1 MTNIQQMSSGE
12 DCELADDNDSLQIL
26 LVALNSSFGG
36 VERHLVDLS
45 PDLAKRGHEVTLV
58 APRRSV
64 LAATA
69 RTFPD
74 VKVIELSGSPMEAL
88 SLRRLYKNLCPDI
101 VHLHSPR
108 ASVIGRA
115 AARLLSG
122 TERHGITVISTAHGW
137 ISVRLRLRLMYQWIY
152 NKTATWE
159 DGIIA
164 VSEAVR
170 ETLEENQYPNR
181 IYVVPNGISPDWT
194 HGLAA
199 SWDPGER
206 PLRLGYFGR
215 LEGEK
220 GFNVLVEALKR
231 VRSDRW
237 QLSVYGDGR
246 DRTKYEKSVRLA
258 GLDRQVRFARAI
270 PADDVPGSMANCHAV
285 VLPSLQEGCPY
296 VVLEALSLGVPI
308 VGSAVGG
315 VPDLVRDGKDGLLV
329 PPGQPDAL
337 AHAIRRLIEDPEL
350 LSILRQNALDRQDD
364 FTSRQ
369 MTDRLVSVYRSA
381 VAEHQL

>member
-1 MTNIQQMSSGE
+1 MSSGE
-12 DCELADDNDSLQIL
+12 ACELACDSLRIL
-26 LVALNSSFGG
+26 LVALNSGYGG

-45 PDLAKRGHEVTLV
+45 PELARRGHEVTLV
-58 APRRSV
+58 APKRSV

-69 RTFPD
+69 ATFPG
-74 VKVIELSGSPMEAL
+74 VRLIELSSSPITPLHLE
-88 SLRRLYKNLCPDI
+88 RLYRKLSPDI

-108 ASVIGRA
+108 ASAIGRA
-115 AARLLSG
+115 AARFLSVP
-122 TERHGITVISTAHGW
+122 ERRCITVISTAHGW
-137 ISVRLRLRLMYQWIY
+137 ISVRLKLRRAYEWIY

-164 VSEAVR
+164 VSRAVR
-170 ETLEENQYPNR
+170 ETLEDNQYPNT

-194 HGLAA
+194 HGLSA

-231 VRSDRW
+231 IGPDTW
-237 QLSVYGDGR
+237 QLSVYGDGT
-246 DRTKYEKSVRLA
+246 DHGKYQSTVHLA
-258 GLDRQVRFARAI
+258 GLAHQIRFLGAV
-270 PADDVPGSMANCHAV
+270 PADDVPGQMADCHAL

-296 VVLEALSLGVPI
+296 VVLEALSLGVPV
-308 VGSAVGG
+308 VGSSVGG

-329 PPGQPDAL
+329 PPSQPDAL
-337 AHAIRRLIEDPEL
+337 ANAIRRLIEDPEL
-350 LSILRQNALDRQDD
+350 LSVLRQNARDRQGD
-364 FTSRQ
+364 FTSQQ
-369 MTDRLVSVYRSA
+369 MTDRLVSVYEFA
-381 VAEHQL
+381 IAEHRARSKK